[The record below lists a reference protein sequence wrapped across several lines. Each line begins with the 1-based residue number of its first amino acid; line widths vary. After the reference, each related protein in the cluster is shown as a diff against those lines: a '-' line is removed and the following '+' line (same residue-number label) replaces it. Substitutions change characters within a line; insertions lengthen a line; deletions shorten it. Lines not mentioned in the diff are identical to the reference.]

1 MAVDGYMAI
10 VFKVQKVSGFIRRS
24 LSEGGFKVQS
34 FGLERLLAASRAL
47 HAWHRL
53 PRATARL
60 PGSRF
65 KVSGS
70 LYAWHRLP
78 HTAY

>member
-65 KVSGS
+65 RVPSTLGTA
-70 LYAWHRLP
+70 YRTP
-78 HTAY
+78 HTDL